1 MYPKI
6 PHMMAVRVCDV
17 GVGGREGGI
26 ERRASQARA
35 VGSGGKVD
43 GRPDEAVWVGV

>member
-17 GVGGREGGI
+17 GVGGG
-26 ERRASQARA
+26 ERRKVKWTAR
-35 VGSGGKVD
+35 
-43 GRPDEAVWVGV
+43 

>member
-17 GVGGREGGI
+17 CVGREGGG
-26 ERRASQARA
+26 ARA
-35 VGSGGKVD
+35 VREKLNGS
-43 GRPDEAVWVGV
+43 PSEAVWQV